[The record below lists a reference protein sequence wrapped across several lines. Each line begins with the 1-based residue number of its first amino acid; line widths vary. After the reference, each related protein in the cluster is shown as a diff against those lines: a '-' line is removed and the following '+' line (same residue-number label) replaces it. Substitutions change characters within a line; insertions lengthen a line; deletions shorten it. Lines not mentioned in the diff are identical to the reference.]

1 MPYKYHTKFDSSVIS
16 YGTKTEADQR
26 RSKDQFESN
35 VISCGTKTYER
46 RMSMGE
52 LFESSV
58 ISYGNKTLQA
68 GEKKGFPCL
77 RVV

>member
-1 MPYKYHTKFDSSVIS
+1 MAGTFDSSVIS
-16 YGTKTEADQR
+16 YGNKTNCR
-26 RSKDQFESN
+26 CKGKSGKFESN
-35 VISCGTKTYER
+35 
-46 RMSMGE
+46 
-52 LFESSV
+52 V